1 MVPKRN
7 SALERCFPRTFHS
20 LHNFPVE
27 VGVLFTSADP
37 QPTGAPAAP
46 WAAVA
51 AAIMAEALYS
61 PKQKLLFHRRSRS
74 GQFGLTSAPMVP
86 HFVHSIRGSNDFTV
100 RSPDQ

>member
-7 SALERCFPRTFHS
+7 SALKRSFPRTFHS
-20 LHNFPVE
+20 LDNFPIE

-37 QPTGAPAAP
+37 QPTGAPAGP
-46 WAAVA
+46 VA

-61 PKQKLLFHRRSRS
+61 PTQKLLFHRRSRS

-86 HFVHSIRGSNDFTV
+86 HFVHTIRGMNDVTV
-100 RSPDQ
+100 RSPGR